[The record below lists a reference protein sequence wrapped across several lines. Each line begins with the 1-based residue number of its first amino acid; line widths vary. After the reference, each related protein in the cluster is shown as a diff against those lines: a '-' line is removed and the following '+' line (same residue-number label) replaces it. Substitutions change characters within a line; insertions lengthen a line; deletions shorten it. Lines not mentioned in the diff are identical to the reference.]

1 MIDAK
6 GQYFTKDP
14 DEKLDFTINWADFL
28 GTDTISGTPVWVVP
42 TGITQSTPAPS
53 NTTTT
58 TTIWLTGGTIGAEY
72 ELVNRIVT
80 AGGRMADR
88 SLRIRLIPYPTLAA
102 NALVTI
108 PYVKEFLRKLEAEP
122 DNDVDNELLG
132 KLIDSIS
139 NLIEEYCRRK
149 FKTANYVE
157 RVIWGREVNLKQYP
171 VEYVKSIHREVRNG
185 LVVSNTASAKD
196 YATAWV
202 GSNRKLYL
210 NVSGGASHGLL
221 NVDLTLAANDTL
233 GELVTVIGALGSG
246 WSVVLASGRTGNE
259 RSEDLVETT
268 PRMVESGGLTFE
280 ILGTPESVGFRVN
293 EPFGIIEDLDSLPYL
308 VYDYRLNGLPT
319 WIKYRAG
326 YDTIPVGLQAATARI
341 VAFFLSE
348 AQRDPSLMS
357 ERIGDYSYSRFSG
370 EGNAG
375 PHKAIP
381 LNLQAELDLWA
392 DVSR

>member
-6 GQYFTKDP
+6 GPYFTKDP
-14 DEKLDFTINWADFL
+14 DEKLDFEINWVDFL
-28 GTDTISGTPVWVVP
+28 GTDTISGVPVWLVP

-53 NTTTT
+53 NTNTT
-58 TTIWLTGGTIGAEY
+58 TTIWLTGGTAGAEY

-80 AGGRMADR
+80 AGGRTADR

-102 NALVTI
+102 NALATI
-108 PYVKEFLRKLEAEP
+108 PYVKEFLRKQETEP

-132 KLIDSIS
+132 KLIDSVS
-139 NLIEEYCRRK
+139 NLVEEYCRRS

-157 RVIWGREVNLKQYP
+157 RVSWGRSVNLKQYP

-185 LVVSNTASAKD
+185 LLISNAASGKD
-196 YATAWV
+196 YATGWV
-202 GSNRKLYL
+202 SANRKLYL

-221 NVDLTLAANDTL
+221 TVDLSLAANDTL
-233 GELVTVIGALGSG
+233 GELVTAIAALGSG
-246 WSVVLASGRTGNE
+246 WSGSLAAERSGNE
-259 RSEDLVETT
+259 RSEDLIELT
-268 PRMVESGGLTFE
+268 PKMVGSGGLTLE
-280 ILGTPESVGFRVN
+280 ILGNPDSSGFRVDDVA
-293 EPFGIIEDLDSLPYL
+293 GIIDDLNFLPYCI
-308 VYDYRLNGLPT
+308 YDYRLNGSAA
-319 WIKYRAG
+319 WVKYRAG
-326 YDTIPVGLQAATARI
+326 YDTIPAGLQAAAARI

-370 EGNAG
+370 ENNAG
-375 PHKAIP
+375 PKKAIP
-381 LNLQAELDLWA
+381 LNLQSELDLWA